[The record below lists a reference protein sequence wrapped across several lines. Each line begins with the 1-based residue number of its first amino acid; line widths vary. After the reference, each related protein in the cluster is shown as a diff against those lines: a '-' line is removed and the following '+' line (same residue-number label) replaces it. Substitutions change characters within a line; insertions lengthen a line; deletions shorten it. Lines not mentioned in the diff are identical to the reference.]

1 VEAKLHDPS
10 GSICCPNRDRRRL
23 PKCEC
28 RCGTRRRPAHES
40 PDSDTLGCVFDLRFD
55 PSDFLSLSEDE
66 LVSVLLSPRKA
77 LRYVATNKQPIL
89 IPFELA
95 PADLFGSKLSKA
107 EILQRAATIRTDRE
121 FCEKACRA
129 LARRFSGER
138 EPAQYV
144 EEQIYDGFPCSSDAE
159 LMRQF
164 HRAPW
169 DARAGILDRL
179 EDQRCREL
187 GYRLMHVE
195 RPEVLAIAARSPLDA
210 WRHDRLLGTR
220 GVSVPYRTLSDA
232 IREADDLAR
241 TEEGERVNQ
250 LYAIKAWLEQSEDRL
265 ANSRTALAAMSMIA
279 ESAK

>member
-1 VEAKLHDPS
+1 VLTEFYGGRPYCWPVI
-10 GSICCPNRDRRRL
+10 G
-23 PKCEC
+23 
-28 RCGTRRRPAHES
+28 CGCS
-40 PDSDTLGCVFDLRFD
+40 PDSDTLGCVFDLSFD

-95 PADLFGSKLSKA
+95 PASLFGSLSKA
-107 EILQRAATIRTDRE
+107 EIFQRAKTVRADRE

-129 LARRFSGER
+129 LARRFSSQR

-144 EEQIYDGFPCSSDAE
+144 EEQIYDGFPCSSDVE

-169 DARAGILDRL
+169 DARTGILDRL

-195 RPEVLAIAARSPLDA
+195 RPEVLAITTRLRLDA
-210 WRHDRLLGTR
+210 WRHDRLLGTP
-220 GVSVPYRTLSDA
+220 GVSVPYRTFSDA
-232 IREADDLAR
+232 IREAEDLAR
-241 TEEGERVNQ
+241 TGEREWFHQ
-250 LYAIKAWLEQSEDRL
+250 LLAIKEWLEQSEDRL
-265 ANSRTALAAMSMIA
+265 AKSRTAPGPMSFIA
-279 ESAK
+279 ESAT